1 MWLCGRRMRVSIH
14 LTGVKGSVL
23 SLPYLG
29 MDLVGPLLVHSTGR
43 FLMFF
48 VAEVAQIRSGG
59 WRIHLCFN
67 LNIMEQR

>member
-1 MWLCGRRMRVSIH
+1 MSIH

-29 MDLVGPLLVHSTGR
+29 MDLVGPLLVHSAGR

-59 WRIHLCFN
+59 WRTHLCFN

>member
-43 FLMFF
+43 FLKFF
-48 VAEVAQIRSGG
+48 VAEEEVEAGESICV
-59 WRIHLCFN
+59 LT
-67 LNIMEQR
+67 